1 MVSTVSE
8 ISIETL
14 LQYHGLIVGELN
26 AKLHHSRLQPL
37 MSSPG
42 IVSGFVDREFV
53 ARFGVGLTKV
63 GIADVAA
70 LTLYLEPAPTMEKA
84 LANLYEHIRS
94 SPEGKT
100 GLPYFDEWAP
110 SDDYVP
116 NGIAEVWS
124 NDCPGTTR
132 GLLADKY
139 RIRQSV
145 RDASGNPGFFL
156 TIFFQREEE

>member
-1 MVSTVSE
+1 MLSTVSE

-26 AKLHHSRLQPL
+26 AKLRHSRLRPL

-42 IVSGFVDREFV
+42 IVSGFIDHEFV

-70 LTLYLEPAPTMEKA
+70 LTLYREPAPTMEKA

-100 GLPYFDEWAP
+100 GLPYFDEWVP
-110 SDDYVP
+110 LDDYVP

-124 NDCPGTTR
+124 NEHPGRTR
-132 GLLADKY
+132 ELLGKGY
-139 RIRQSV
+139 RVRQSV
-145 RDASGNPGFFL
+145 RDASGNPGIFL
-156 TIFFQREEE
+156 TIFFERKEA